1 MEIQFSQLY
10 MYLPKCTKYE
20 ILDIILKLIEV
31 LNDIEL
37 TNYDICFDSF
47 INLWT

>member
-1 MEIQFSQLY
+1 MGIQFSQLY
-10 MYLPKCTKYE
+10 MYLLKCTKYE
-20 ILDIILKLIEV
+20 ILNELLELKKL
-31 LNDIEL
+31 LNDTEL